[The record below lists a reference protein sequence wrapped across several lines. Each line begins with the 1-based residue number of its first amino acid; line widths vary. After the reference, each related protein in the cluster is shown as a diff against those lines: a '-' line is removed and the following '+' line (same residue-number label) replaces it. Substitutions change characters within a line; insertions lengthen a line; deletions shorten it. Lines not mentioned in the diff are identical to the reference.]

1 MRLKMFALVS
11 VLVAVF
17 AGAATAQ
24 TDQQFKQCNGT
35 DPALAIVGC
44 TAVILSPDSNPPLQS
59 RALVNRANAYVARGQ
74 PDRAIADFD
83 RAVMLDPKNSIAFAA
98 RGAYYQAQGESDLA
112 LSDFNQA
119 I

>member
-1 MRLKMFALVS
+1 MRLKMLVVGLVP

-17 AGAATAQ
+17 PSAATAQ
-24 TDQQFKQCNGT
+24 SDQQFKQCNGT
-35 DPALAIVGC
+35 DPVLAIVGC
-44 TAVILSPDSNPPLQS
+44 TTVILSPDSNPPLQS

-98 RGAYYQAQGESDLA
+98 RGAYYQAQGESDGI
-112 LSDFNQA
+112 FG